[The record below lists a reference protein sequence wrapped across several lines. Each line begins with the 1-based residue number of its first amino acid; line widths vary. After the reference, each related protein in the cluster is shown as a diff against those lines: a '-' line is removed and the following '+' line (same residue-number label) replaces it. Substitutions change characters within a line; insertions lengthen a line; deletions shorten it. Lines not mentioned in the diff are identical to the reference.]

1 VAKGAKVF
9 WMQLGITSDEAAK
22 IALAGGLEVVQNRCV
37 KIEHARLMGG
47 LHWAGVNTGIVSA
60 RRT

>member
-1 VAKGAKVF
+1 
-9 WMQLGITSDEAAK
+9 MQLGITSDEAAK

-47 LHWAGVNTGIVSA
+47 LHWVGVNTGIVSA